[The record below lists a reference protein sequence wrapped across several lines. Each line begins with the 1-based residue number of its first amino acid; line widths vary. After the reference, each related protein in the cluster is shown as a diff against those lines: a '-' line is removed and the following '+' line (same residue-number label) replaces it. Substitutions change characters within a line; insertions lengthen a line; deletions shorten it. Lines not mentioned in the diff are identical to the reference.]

1 MVARRA
7 ECVAC
12 CVLRVDRD
20 HAFRADLA
28 SLALSVHVYYP
39 VDDRGYVRR
48 QLALVLGASLVG
60 CITIAIVLG
69 AVAAIQPA
77 TIATWF
83 LVGLFCIADWL
94 AVAAA
99 AILITAYVR
108 WWIPIDFVGVGAILA
123 FVCVGPA
130 LGGGGAQAGAMSPA
144 IAYALFALSPPGW
157 VHAAFYFGAIQGSWA
172 AWLFLLPAATVIGLA
187 VRWFTGTFE
196 IRDIAFFEDRAAIAA
211 LDGSMR
217 LATPLFWD
225 PQRRALAAATRRK
238 SQLASAERRSR
249 AECHST
255 ERLLP
260 SARLGAAGLA
270 RTVCRG
276 TADRAATLA
285 LGMRQSRPALLD
297 PALGNRSWRSQRQ
310 QGLALC
316 WTSDTRDSTLE
327 FAAGLLNVA
336 GLLAAIFSV
345 SSMGSRGAPGTRI
358 FQSAPTSCCRPRRTS
373 TLSRGRRDS
382 RHVGLERHWR
392 DARRAVHFRHGSRL
406 RFLLPGGV
414 RLVFVRLLSYGVE
427 FDERYRKSP
436 GFRWLVRSS
445 MLAGFAFAGRHF
457 SAGRI
462 PTAERS
468 GGIAPCLGHVARLR
482 LDVGPLR
489 HRHRALISG
498 ASRPGS
504 LAARLRA
511 GVASIERHAK

>member
-1 MVARRA
+1 
-7 ECVAC
+7 
-12 CVLRVDRD
+12 
-20 HAFRADLA
+20 
-28 SLALSVHVYYP
+28 
-39 VDDRGYVRR
+39 
-48 QLALVLGASLVG
+48 
-60 CITIAIVLG
+60 
-69 AVAAIQPA
+69 
-77 TIATWF
+77 
-83 LVGLFCIADWL
+83 
-94 AVAAA
+94 
-99 AILITAYVR
+99 
-108 WWIPIDFVGVGAILA
+108 
-123 FVCVGPA
+123 
-130 LGGGGAQAGAMSPA
+130 MSPA

-238 SQLASAERRSR
+238 SQLASAE
-249 AECHST
+249 
-255 ERLLP
+255 
-260 SARLGAAGLA
+260 GAAGLNVIVPKDFCRPRDWA
-270 RTVCRG
+270 RLGWLERFVAARL
-276 TADRAATLA
+276 TARQRLLLECVSPGQPYWTRLWATGVAFAAA
-285 LGMRQSRPALLD
+285 AGV
-297 PALGNRSWRSQRQ
+297 
-310 QGLALC
+310 ALC

-345 SSMGSRGAPGTRI
+345 SSMGSRGRAWYAYLPVGSHEL
-358 FQSAPTSCCRPRRTS
+358 FARPRRTS
-373 TLSRGRRDS
+373 TLARGRRDS

-436 GFRWLVRSS
+436 GFRWLVRSNI
-445 MLAGFAFAGRHF
+445 LAGFAFVGRHS
-457 SAGRI
+457 SAGHL

-468 GGIAPCLGHVARLR
+468 GGITPCLGDVARLR

-489 HRHRALISG
+489 HRYRALISG